1 MRNRYRHPISR
12 LPLLDGAPAA
22 TVDRLGSLMTPVRT
36 SPGTVLVRQGVANR
50 QFLLV
55 EEGTLRVER
64 DGTQIALLGKG
75 EFAGEMSL
83 LGDGIATATV
93 TAETD
98 TVLYVSSTTE
108 FHALLDT
115 VLGTTITGTAA
126 ERAAV

>member
-1 MRNRYRHPISR
+1 MRTRYRHPISR

-22 TVDRLGSLMTPVRT
+22 TVDRLGSLMTSVQAAA
-36 SPGTVLVRQGVANR
+36 GTVLVRQGAANR

-55 EEGTLRVER
+55 EEGTLRVDR
-64 DGTQIALLGKG
+64 DGERVALLGPG
-75 EFAGEMSL
+75 EFAGEISL

-98 TVLYVSSTTE
+98 VVFFVSSTAE

-115 VLGTTITGTAA
+115 VLGKTITGTAA
-126 ERAAV
+126 ARTAV

>member
-22 TVDRLGSLMTPVRT
+22 TVDRLGSLMTPVHA
-36 SPGTVLVRQGVANR
+36 SAGTVLVRQGAANR

-64 DGTQIALLGKG
+64 DGKQIALLGPG

-93 TAETD
+93 TAQTD
-98 TVLYVSSTTE
+98 VALYASSTSE

-115 VLGTTITGTAA
+115 VLGRAITGTAA